1 MKSHENFLVE
11 FIGEQVDMLA
21 KMARLDGLEVLAF
34 ILQMAKAETD
44 QAQKKLDGS
53 ESDERPR
60 AN

>member
-1 MKSHENFLVE
+1 MKSQENFLVE
-11 FIGEQVDMLA
+11 FIGEQVDTLA

-44 QAQKKLDGS
+44 LAQKKAH
-53 ESDERPR
+53 ECQSDQQSR

>member
-1 MKSHENFLVE
+1 MKSHEKFLVK
-11 FIGEQVDMLA
+11 FIGEQADTLA

-44 QAQKKLDGS
+44 LAQKKLHEGQS
-53 ESDERPR
+53 EQRRS